1 MSDKPDSFQA
11 SLIWGRIGAAVPCLT
26 AFVLSTFGID
36 FTPGDQV
43 EANETITGILAGVA
57 GIMALISK
65 LREKK
70 RTSQAGKASV
80 ALMATMLALALVV
93 AGLAAACAPNQS
105 ATQQMTEQ
113 TDDAGKL
120 AKAAYYDVAG
130 IYTETAK
137 MYLRYKPIL
146 VQKHPKI
153 DAKVKELVNEM
164 KKALDD
170 WKLMTDATAQLFAID
185 AGSEDFHNKR
195 REILFELAAFIEGG
209 R

>member
-1 MSDKPDSFQA
+1 MNDKPDSFQA
-11 SLIWGRIGAAVPCLT
+11 SLIWGRIGAAVLCLT

-36 FTPGDQV
+36 FTPGEQV
-43 EANETITGILAGVA
+43 EANDTITGILAGVA
-57 GIMALISK
+57 GMMALISK

-70 RTSQAGKASV
+70 RTDNAGKASV
-80 ALMATMLALALVV
+80 AVMATVLALALVV
-93 AGLAAACAPNQS
+93 AGFAAGCAPNQS
-105 ATQQMTEQ
+105 AAQQMVEQ

-130 IYTETAK
+130 IYTETAR

-146 VQKHPKI
+146 VEKHPTI
-153 DAKVKELVNEM
+153 DAKVKNLVNEM

-170 WKLMTDATAQLFAID
+170 WQLMTDATAQLFAID

-195 REILFELAAFIEGG
+195 REILFELAGFIDGG
-209 R
+209 K

>member
-11 SLIWGRIGAAVPCLT
+11 SLIWGRIGAAMLCLT

-36 FTPGDQV
+36 FTPGEQAG
-43 EANETITGILAGVA
+43 ANETITGILAGLA

-70 RTSQAGKASV
+70 RTGQAGKASV
-80 ALMATMLALALVV
+80 ALMATLLALALVV
-93 AGLAAACAPNQS
+93 AGFAAGCAPNQS
-105 ATQQMTEQ
+105 ATRQMNEQ

-130 IYTETAK
+130 IYTETAR

-146 VQKHPKI
+146 VGKYPTI
-153 DAKVKELVNEM
+153 DQKVKDLVNEM

-170 WKLMTDATAQLFAID
+170 WEMMTDATAQLFAINT
-185 AGSEDFHNKR
+185 GSEDFHNKR